1 MERDSFF
8 EKQKTRHSLELGF
21 RTLNIFVN
29 NFLSLTI
36 LTNFIHFY
44 AKIQFGTSIYIRDM
58 SSSSTSS
65 LADDA
70 LLLAKKVG
78 LHDQSSYS
86 LVRRGVLRS
95 CRTERGDDEILQKT
109 TMMRVGG

>member
-1 MERDSFF
+1 VWRETVF
-8 EKQKTRHSLELGF
+8 EKQKRGSLELGF

-29 NFLSLTI
+29 NFFVSDHFNELHSLLRKNPI
-36 LTNFIHFY
+36 RDLF
-44 AKIQFGTSIYIRDM
+44 YIRDM

-86 LVRRGVLRS
+86 LVRRGVLRR
-95 CRTERGDDEILQKT
+95 CRTERGDDEILQK
-109 TMMRVGG
+109 